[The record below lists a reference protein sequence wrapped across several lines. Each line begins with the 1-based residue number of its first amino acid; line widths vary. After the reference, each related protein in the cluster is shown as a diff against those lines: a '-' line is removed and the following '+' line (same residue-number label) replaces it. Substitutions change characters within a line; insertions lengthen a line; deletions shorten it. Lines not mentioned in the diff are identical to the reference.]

1 MPQHG
6 STGFAVSGSGKI
18 CVRERDGLPYSL
30 FTSCALLSSRSAIK
44 LRVSQVLVAGP
55 LKELELPH
63 PFRFFRK
70 PEIGCAQTSISEVF
84 LGQNAV

>member
-30 FTSCALLSSRSAIK
+30 FTSCALLSSRSAINFECRK
-44 LRVSQVLVAGP
+44 CLSPVHSRNSNCP
-55 LKELELPH
+55 TH
-63 PFRFFRK
+63 SFFRK